1 MATFKWT
8 PQLSVGVPQI
18 DTQHQTLFQK
28 ANDLMDA
35 CNRAEGY
42 AEIAKLFAYLESYVV
57 EHFRDEEK
65 YMAKIQYPGL
75 AAQKTAHTAFI
86 QQMAKVRKEYEASPT
101 KNIAILSNAL
111 QMISDWL
118 IRHVSGEDR
127 KIGQFATGR

>member
-8 PQLSVGVPQI
+8 PQLSVGVPLI

-42 AEIAKLFAYLESYVV
+42 AEIAKLFAYLESYVI
-57 EHFRDEEK
+57 EHFRDEEQ

-75 AAQKTAHTAFI
+75 AAQKAAHTAFI
-86 QQMAKVRKEYEASPT
+86 QQLAKVRTEYNASPT
-101 KNIAILSNAL
+101 KNIAILTNAL
-111 QMISDWL
+111 QMVSDWL

-127 KIGQFATGR
+127 KIGQFATSK